1 MARLDIIDIIDYND
15 IQRASAGEQMAS
27 IIIRNLDERTKDR
40 LRMRAARH
48 KRSMED
54 EARNILKSALAE
66 DAAPARNLADA
77 IRARFKPLGGV
88 ELDQAPREAMREP
101 PKLRR

>member
-1 MARLDIIDIIDYND
+1 
-15 IQRASAGEQMAS
+15 MAS
-27 IIIRNLDERTKDR
+27 ILIRNLDERTKDR
-40 LRMRAARH
+40 LRMRAARN

-66 DAAPARNLADA
+66 DAPAARNLADA

-88 ELDQAPREAMREP
+88 DLDIAPREVMREP
-101 PKLRR
+101 PKPRR

>member
-1 MARLDIIDIIDYND
+1 
-15 IQRASAGEQMAS
+15 MAS

-40 LRMRAARH
+40 QRMRAARH

-54 EARNILKSALAE
+54 EARNILRSALAE
-66 DAAPARNLADA
+66 DVAPARNLADA

-88 ELDQAPREAMREP
+88 DLDLAQREAMREP
-101 PKLRR
+101 PKPRR